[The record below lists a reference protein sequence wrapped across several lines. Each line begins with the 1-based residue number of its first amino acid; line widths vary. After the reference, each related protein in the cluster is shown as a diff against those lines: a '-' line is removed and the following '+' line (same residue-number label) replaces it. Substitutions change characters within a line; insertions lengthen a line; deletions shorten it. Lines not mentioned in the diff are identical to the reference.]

1 MNESPLYKSSWK
13 AWVFMLPALLFFL
26 MMILYPFF
34 QNIINSFF
42 EINSLGGSLGEWN
55 NFENYRSLFVDAN
68 FKLALGNTLLLMVL
82 VVVLQGG
89 IALALAL
96 LVDAVGKGG
105 QIYRTIYF
113 FPMVIS
119 ATALGLMFNL
129 LYLYPEGP
137 LNNLLALLGHAPV
150 IFKGE
155 GNAFWAMLIP
165 TVWQYVGFY
174 FVLYLTGINNIS
186 EEINEA
192 AMIDGATG
200 LRRVFLITVPLLR
213 NVLATGL
220 VLQITGAFK
229 VFDLVWTLLPN
240 GQPMGS
246 TYLLG
251 TYMYQMTF
259 INRNVDYGATIAIV
273 IVLLGAV
280 ISQLI
285 NGFLT
290 RTEAA

>member
-1 MNESPLYKSSWK
+1 METPLYKKKWK
-13 AWVFMLPALLFFL
+13 AMVFILPALLFFI
-26 MMILYPFF
+26 ILIIYPFF
-34 QNIINSFF
+34 VNIFNSFF
-42 EINSLGGSLGEWN
+42 DISALGNSIGKWN
-55 NFENYRSLFVDAN
+55 DGENYRNMLTDPNLHTAF
-68 FKLALGNTLLLMVL
+68 FNTLRLMVM
-82 VVVLQGG
+82 VIIFQGG
-89 IALALAL
+89 IALILAL
-96 LVDAVGKGG
+96 IVDSVGRGT
-105 QIYRTIYF
+105 QLYRTIYF

-129 LYLYPEGP
+129 LYLYPQGP
-137 LNNLLALLGHAPV
+137 LNNILVFMGSSPV

-165 TVWQYVGFY
+165 TIWQYVGFY

-192 AMIDGATG
+192 AKIDGATG
-200 LRRVFLITVPLLR
+200 LRRVFAITIPLLR
-213 NVLATGL
+213 NVLVTGL

-229 VFDLVWTLLPN
+229 VFDLVWTLLPG

-259 INRNVDYGATIAIV
+259 INRNVDYGATIAVV

-280 ISQLI
+280 LSQLT
-285 NGFLT
+285 NGIFG
-290 RTEAA
+290 RKGEEY